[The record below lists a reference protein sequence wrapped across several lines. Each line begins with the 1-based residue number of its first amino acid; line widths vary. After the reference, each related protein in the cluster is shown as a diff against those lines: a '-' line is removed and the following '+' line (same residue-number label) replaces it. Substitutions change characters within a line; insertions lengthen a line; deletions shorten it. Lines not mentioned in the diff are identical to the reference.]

1 MSGAAYGLAGR
12 RAGGP
17 GGRVRPTGVPELP
30 GVLSAHE
37 MLATAESIAAVQRPD
52 GMIPWFEGGHCDPW
66 NHVESA
72 MALSVAGLDDE
83 ASLGLSVAGADPAP
97 RGGLVQLLP
106 GRFRREGSSAR
117 HECLRL
123 CRHRRVAPLRLYR
136 RISDF
141 FEELWPVVDRALG
154 FVLRWQKSDGTV
166 RWSVDPDG
174 RLQGYALLTGSSSIY
189 HALRCGVAC
198 AEVLGKERPDWELA
212 AGRIAHAIAH
222 TPQSFE
228 PKDEFAMDW
237 YYPVLTG
244 ALEGEKAHVRIDS
257 WWDTF
262 VMEGL
267 GVRCVSTGPWVTAAE
282 TAECALALDVA
293 GRKRTGAGASRTGLR
308 CCVVADGS
316 YWTGMVF
323 PEQTTFPFEERT
335 TYTAAAIVLVADALC
350 RATPASGHLPW
361 RGSAN
366 RARSHRA
373 QDGGPCVARQDR
385 RPGDTSGLIGCVGI
399 GRTGPAPGAA
409 LVLKR
414 GSGPVGEAALFR
426 NWEFVYTD
434 V

>member
-1 MSGAAYGLAGR
+1 MGGSAGLRVSAGR
-12 RAGGP
+12 AGMGGETDRTLPDIP
-17 GGRVRPTGVPELP
+17 GI
-30 GVLSAHE
+30 LSAHE
-37 MLATAESIAAVQRPD
+37 VLETAHSIAEVQRAD

-83 ASLGLSVAGADPAP
+83 AALAYLWLAGTQLPEGCWFNYYLAETGVKDPRLDTNVCAYVATGAWHHYVSTGDLGFL
-97 RGGLVQLLP
+97 
-106 GRFRREGSSAR
+106 
-117 HECLRL
+117 
-123 CRHRRVAPLRLYR
+123 
-136 RISDF
+136 
-141 FEELWPVVDRALG
+141 EELWPVVDRALG

-174 RLQGYALLTGSSSIY
+174 RPQDYALLTGSSSMY

-212 AGRIAHAIAH
+212 AGRIAHAITHAPH
-222 TPQSFE
+222 SFE

-244 ALEGEKAHVRIDS
+244 ALEGEKAALRIDS

-282 TAECALALDVA
+282 TAECALALDVI
-293 GRKRTGAGASRTGLR
+293 GRREQALDLLGWAQMLR
-308 CCVVADGS
+308 CPDGS

-335 TYTAAAIVLVADALC
+335 TYTAAAIVLVADALSC
-350 RATPASGHLPW
+350 ATPGSGIFRGEALP
-361 RGSAN
+361 
-366 RARSHRA
+366 
-373 QDGGPCVARQDR
+373 
-385 RPGDTSGLIGCVGI
+385 SGLDLTEPNVDLVPLQTAT
-399 GRTGPAPGAA
+399 REVAPPA
-409 LVLKR
+409 
-414 GSGPVGEAALFR
+414 
-426 NWEFVYTD
+426 
-434 V
+434 